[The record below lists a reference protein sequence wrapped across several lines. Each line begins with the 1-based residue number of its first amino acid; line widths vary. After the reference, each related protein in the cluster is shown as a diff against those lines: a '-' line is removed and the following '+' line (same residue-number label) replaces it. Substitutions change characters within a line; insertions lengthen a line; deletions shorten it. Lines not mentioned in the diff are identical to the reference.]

1 MKIYINQDEIEFTL
15 EQEKNLG
22 ELCSSVE
29 KWLAPRGFTITAIAL
44 DKEELNTD
52 QRDQWRERG
61 FDECEEIHFTAL
73 TLMELK
79 AQNLTTLLHYCQML
93 QASLKEGNV
102 TLLDE
107 LLAEYSYIQDSY
119 EILLED
125 YSHTIRDHMASLL
138 KINGFIPAGDKSEEM
153 VRTVLEAFIMLE
165 AVIQGRLDE
174 ISDPL
179 RSGSE
184 CYDAIIGM
192 MGDMEEVSVLLQ
204 TGKDKQAMDI
214 IIRFTELFQ
223 KLLRIFTYLPQEMK
237 ESHGED
243 LKAYIGDMSGILKE
257 LTEAFTSED
266 TILMGDLMEYEIL
279 PRMKSFPRF
288 FDSIQSR
295 GDG

>member
-1 MKIYINQDEIEFTL
+1 MKIYINQDEIDFTL

-22 ELCSSVE
+22 DLCTSVE
-29 KWLAPRGFTITAIAL
+29 KWLVPRGFTVGAIVL
-44 DKEELNTD
+44 DDQELSPDKREEWKDRSLDNCEEL
-52 QRDQWRERG
+52 R
-61 FDECEEIHFTAL
+61 FTAL

-93 QASLKEGNV
+93 QNSLKEGNIK
-102 TLLDE
+102 LLEE
-107 LLAEYSYIQDSY
+107 LLAEYRYIEDSY
-119 EILLED
+119 EVLLED
-125 YSHTIRDHMASLL
+125 YSHTIRDHMANIL
-138 KINGFIPAGDKSEEM
+138 KMNGFIPAGERSEEM
-153 VRTVLEAFIMLE
+153 VRTVLESFIMLE
-165 AVIQGRLDE
+165 TVIQGRLDE
-174 ISDPL
+174 IADPVRAGSD
-179 RSGSE
+179 
-184 CYDAIIGM
+184 CYDAIIAM
-192 MGDMEEVSVLLQ
+192 MSDMEEVSVFLQ

-243 LKAYIGDMSGILKE
+243 LKAYISDMSGILKE
-257 LTEAFTSED
+257 LTEAFSSED

-288 FDSIQSR
+288 FESIQSR